1 MVRQRGGQ
9 VGGLLARLPTSEPEG
24 KRWGHKTEGFTEG
37 GLGLASQQAESEELR
52 IDSGYM

>member
-37 GLGLASQQAESEELR
+37 GLSLASQQAESEELR
-52 IDSGYM
+52 IGSGYM